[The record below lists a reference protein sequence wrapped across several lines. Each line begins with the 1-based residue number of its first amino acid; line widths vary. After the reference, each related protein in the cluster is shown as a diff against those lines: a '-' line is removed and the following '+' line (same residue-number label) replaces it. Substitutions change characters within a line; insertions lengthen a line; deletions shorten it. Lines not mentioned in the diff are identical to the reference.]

1 MDNFLESI
9 LRFFQDPPPDDWKYR
24 DKGLLQRGAEGLTSL
39 GGPREGSPYIMGSD
53 PLYELVNSAKR
64 RMLES
69 NPIADPGPEQ
79 DVVYPQ
85 ERISVDPLQQ
95 FSMPQEQTASPQEE
109 PYTGYGSGDLARR
122 VKARLQNLPFEP
134 GPLLAAAGARKSG
147 SDPYGLEGTQPTAS
161 DVGGSMHDRA
171 QAAIASRIEQ
181 ERLAKE
187 SGMQS
192 DLDKILSAANDQ
204 QIEMG
209 PMGQFMEGTVP
220 LIQDY
225 EKGIAIG
232 GDPSRGSKDEI
243 IARIR
248 AQAAK
253 MAGREGPSAG
263 GGGFSQGTMTPEIT
277 QRLSERDAWAA
288 QQPMRDA
295 VWDIDVAR
303 QRGDTA
309 GQDSAAGRL
318 QSMQQQA
325 SIQSKQDAINSLL
338 SKVTDKTGKIDPD
351 TYQKLGM
358 LGQYV
363 PSSMVGKGKE
373 QTLAEFDALIAS
385 GSETISQLAPQAVF
399 DPSGET
405 SNRVAAER
413 KGIQLLTQLKQMI
426 ANGQMTAEEASATFQ
441 QAMMMDKYVQGWLA
455 EKMMPQPG
463 QLQQGE

>member
-147 SDPYGLEGTQPTAS
+147 SDPYGLEGTQPTVS

-171 QAAIASRIEQ
+171 QASIAARLEREAQAEQ
-181 ERLAKE
+181 EAQKAKE
-187 SGMQS
+187 YLLKMQEAKAQDDWVRSVGYEPDQTFS
-192 DLDKILSAANDQ
+192 D
-204 QIEMG
+204 
-209 PMGQFMEGTVP
+209 P
-220 LIQDY
+220 
-225 EKGIAIG
+225 EKGILVEDINA
-232 GDPSRGSKDEI
+232 DKL
-243 IARIR
+243 AKIR

-263 GGGFSQGTMTPEIT
+263 GGGFSQGTMTPEIS

-413 KGIQLLTQLKQMI
+413 KGVQLLTQLKQMI

>member
-1 MDNFLESI
+1 MDLDVLLSYLYDNA
-9 LRFFQDPPPDDWKYR
+9 P
-24 DKGLLQRGAEGLTSL
+24 GLLQ
-39 GGPREGSPYIMGSD
+39 EGSRAAIKQA
-53 PLYELVNSAKR
+53 V
-64 RMLES
+64 
-69 NPIADPGPEQ
+69 PGVAGGLDYFAEKSGEAFAPMSFE
-79 DVVYPQ
+79 D
-85 ERISVDPLQQ
+85 D
-95 FSMPQEQTASPQEE
+95 EE
-109 PYTGYGSGDLARR
+109 D
-122 VKARLQNLPFEP
+122 KARKAKIAEMF
-134 GPLLAAAGARKSG
+134 GARDAAAAAAP
-147 SDPYGLEGTQPTAS
+147 DPVKQ
-161 DVGGSMHDRA
+161 
-171 QAAIASRIEQ
+171 
-181 ERLAKE
+181 
-187 SGMQS
+187 QS
-192 DLDKILSAANDQ
+192 DLDKLLAA
-204 QIEMG
+204 
-209 PMGQFMEGTVP
+209 GQRASGQREFMQGTEP
-220 LIQDY
+220 LVEDY
-225 EKGIAIG
+225 DKGIAIG

-263 GGGFSQGTMTPEIT
+263 GGGFSQGTMTPEIS